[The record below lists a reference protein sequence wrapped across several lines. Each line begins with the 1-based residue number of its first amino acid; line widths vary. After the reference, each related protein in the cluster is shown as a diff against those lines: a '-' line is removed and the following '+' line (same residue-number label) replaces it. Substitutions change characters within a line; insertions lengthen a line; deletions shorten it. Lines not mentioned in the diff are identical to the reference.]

1 METPDFDALARG
13 LHADLVRV
21 AAWQRVLRLLA
32 TVVYLFVFCWL
43 VFVLLGGMLAARIG
57 WESYSRLTTYIFPA
71 FAGFALLSY
80 LLSQAMLGF
89 SRREHEAMRK
99 VMARLFPSVR
109 FSFDSEVDAPLLT
122 ESRLFTSSHANPALA
137 VEAYGEVEAGEGDNA
152 LHVADVGVSY
162 GWTNRLQYYPGLNYV
177 VMVYRL
183 VVRPL
188 FARRIESSAH
198 NFRGMFGWCRTARR
212 YEGTILLL
220 PDHLEDKLGYL
231 AQNIQALRRRYDTR
245 LVRLEDPD
253 FERHFVVY
261 ADDEVAARMLLTP
274 ALMRRLVQLRT
285 TFGCDLLLSFRKG
298 RFYYA
303 ASMPQGFLGLRAGGL
318 KDGQLLREIYYDL
331 SMACRL
337 ADELLPKLQSPGR

>member
-1 METPDFDALARG
+1 METPDFDALAHS

-21 AAWQRVLRLLA
+21 TAWRRVVRLL
-32 TVVYLFVFCWL
+32 TIVVYLFVFCWL

-57 WESYSRLTTYIFPA
+57 WENYSRLTTYIFPA
-71 FAGFALLSY
+71 FAGFVILNY
-80 LLSQAMLGF
+80 MFSQAMLSF

-99 VMARLFPSVR
+99 VMARLFPSLR
-109 FSFDSEVDAPLLT
+109 FSFTSEADVPLLT
-122 ESRLFTSSHANPALA
+122 ESRLFTSSYANPALA
-137 VEAYGEVEAGEGDNA
+137 VETYGEIEAGEGDDT

-177 VMVYRL
+177 VMIYRL
-183 VVRPL
+183 VLRPL
-188 FARRIESSAH
+188 FAKRIESSRH
-198 NFRGMFGWCRTARR
+198 NFRGMFGWCLTARR

-253 FERHFVVY
+253 FERHFAVY

-274 ALMRRLVQLRT
+274 DLMQRLVQLRT
-285 TFGCDLLLSFRKG
+285 TFGRDLLLSFRKG
-298 RFYYA
+298 KFYYA
-303 ASMPQGFLGLRAGGL
+303 ASMPQGFLGLRVGGV
-318 KDGQLLREIYYDL
+318 KDGNLLREIYNDL
-331 SMACRL
+331 SQACRL
-337 ADELLPKLQSPGR
+337 ADELRLK